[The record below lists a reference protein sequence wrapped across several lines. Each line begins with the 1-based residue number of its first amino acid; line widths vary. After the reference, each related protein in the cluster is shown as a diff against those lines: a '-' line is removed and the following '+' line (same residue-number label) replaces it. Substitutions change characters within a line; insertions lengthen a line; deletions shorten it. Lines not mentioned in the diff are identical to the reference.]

1 MLRNLTSENQQLRE
15 QNQFMRNLYCNY
27 KNPQTLTVP
36 APLVLTPTST
46 RFYKEEIGEES
57 FVVDSSPRKKLRT
70 SAEIPESPPESVL
83 ENSMSSSSSA
93 LNVSFS
99 LSSETETSPSKSP
112 RKYSAHISKLLASP
126 KRMTRSS
133 VIQQNHAYT
142 SPGSNLNHILESPSR
157 RSLRLIEKDPA
168 LQTPT
173 STRSET
179 NFYQTNSLNSHG
191 LSAKSKLSF
200 DEHRYMMM
208 TPESLKTIQ
217 PRSAKRSL
225 DAIIHAIDQ
234 IEKSWIFGKISV
246 RFFRRSVFDRYFL

>member
-27 KNPQTLTVP
+27 NK
-36 APLVLTPTST
+36 APLTPTQLVHTPTST
-46 RFYKEEIGEES
+46 RLYKKEIGEES
-57 FVVDSSPRKKLRT
+57 FVVSSSPRKKFRMSKLV
-70 SAEIPESPPESVL
+70 PESPPESVL
-83 ENSMSSSSSA
+83 ENSMSSSSA

-112 RKYSAHISKLLASP
+112 RKYSAHINKLLASP
-126 KRMTRSS
+126 KRVTRSS
-133 VIQQNHAYT
+133 VIQQNLAYT
-142 SPGSNLNHILESPSR
+142 SPESSNQNHNILESPSR

-173 STRSET
+173 STRAES
-179 NFYQTNSLNSHG
+179 NNYALNSFYSQS

-200 DEHRYMMM
+200 DEHRHFML

-234 IEKSWIFGKISV
+234 IEKA
-246 RFFRRSVFDRYFL
+246 